1 MPLLQLVSGPVYG
14 RGNRGGDRMARL
26 NIDKYMTE
34 LQEAALKYIDHTRLK
49 NENIMFR
56 SVEVKHLVPRYRV
69 EIGVVINGNPVLAS
83 TMREKDPRLAG
94 IKLAAY
100 VNDLLDTHVGV

>member
-1 MPLLQLVSGPVYG
+1 MPLLQLVSGPGHG

-34 LQEAALKYIDHTRLK
+34 LQEAALKYIAHTRLK

-69 EIGVVINGNPVLAS
+69 EIGVVINGHPVLAS
-83 TMREKDPRLAG
+83 PMREKDPRQAG

-100 VNDLLDTHVGV
+100 VNDLVTAHVGV